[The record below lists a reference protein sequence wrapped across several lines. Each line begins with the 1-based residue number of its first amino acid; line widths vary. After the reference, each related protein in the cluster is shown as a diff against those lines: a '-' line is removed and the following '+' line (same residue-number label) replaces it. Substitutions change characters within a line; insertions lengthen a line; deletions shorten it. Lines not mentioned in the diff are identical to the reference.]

1 MTYFSSKDNGDQDE
15 ESHGGEN
22 AGILESNWL
31 SCRSSN
37 SNKIMTPGG

>member
-31 SCRSSN
+31 HADAQIQI
-37 SNKIMTPGG
+37 KA